1 MGDKIKCLLL
11 SILYVDFIKNS
22 SAQRRA
28 LLLGIVVFLHLE
40 IDLLV
45 TIELLVFKSF
55 FISYSM
61 QKMWQCN
68 GNGEEP
74 PSHGAA
80 MDETDTSQIT

>member
-28 LLLGIVVFLHLE
+28 LLLGIAVFLHLE

-45 TIELLVFKSF
+45 TIGLLVFKSF
-55 FISYSM
+55 FFNII
-61 QKMWQCN
+61 QHAENVTVQWKR
-68 GNGEEP
+68 
-74 PSHGAA
+74 
-80 MDETDTSQIT
+80 